1 MFSPCGLR
9 PSFIDPCWGRR
20 SIGIEGLAR
29 VFEPL
34 GVCVVSRLRLVRKQR
49 QNCPRSRTFRF
60 QHRLP
65 GWWHNRC
72 SSVELGHESLCSFET
87 LEEAIQD
94 CRRHH
99 EHTGLRSEGNA
110 TRDEGPEWSG
120 PRQSKPVG
128 SIAER
133 DGYSAW
139 H

>member
-34 GVCVVSRLRLVRKQR
+34 GVCVVSWLRLARTQR

-60 QHRLP
+60 QHLLL

-72 SSVELGHESLCSFET
+72 SPVELGHESLCSFET
-87 LEEAIQD
+87 LEDANKTAEG
-94 CRRHH
+94 HH
-99 EHTGLRSEGNA
+99 EHKDLRSEGNV
-110 TRDEGPEWSG
+110 TRDEGSATIEA
-120 PRQSKPVG
+120 R
-128 SIAER
+128 AR
-133 DGYSAW
+133 RLTADGIET
-139 H
+139 